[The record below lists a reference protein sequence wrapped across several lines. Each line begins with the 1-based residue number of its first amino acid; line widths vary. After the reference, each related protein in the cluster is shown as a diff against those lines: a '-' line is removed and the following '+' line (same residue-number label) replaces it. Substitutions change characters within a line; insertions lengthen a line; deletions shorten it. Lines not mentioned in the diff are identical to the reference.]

1 MIARVRGRL
10 AESGGYTLSEMI
22 VVVAILLVVV
32 GALAQLFESAG
43 KAQTDMSNRFQ
54 AQQNARLALDKLRQ
68 EIHCASDAAKGT
80 DGTALAAATAYSTVR
95 LTIPGYCP
103 TNPTTTTPTPVTA
116 YATWCTALVST
127 GRYRLWRYVTTSA
140 ATFVPTCG
148 ADVTGATKV
157 QWGDYLTL
165 SNVFPTYVAPQGG
178 STWAANTSYTVNQL
192 VRPTNTAASPYL
204 FLVTTPGTSAAAEP
218 AWPTTLNFTVTD
230 NTVIFKNIGAL
241 TFGLGQLG
249 VDLPVDLTPTDAKQR
264 YDLQDT
270 IVLRNTQ
277 R

>member
-68 EIHCASDAAKGT
+68 EIHCASDAAQGT
-80 DGTALAAATAYSTVR
+80 DGTPLAAAAYSSVR
-95 LTIPGYCP
+95 LTLPSYCP

-127 GRYRLWRYVTTSA
+127 GRYQLWRYVTTDV
-140 ATFVPTCG
+140 TKFVPTCG
-148 ADVTGATKV
+148 PDVTGATKV

-165 SNVFPTYVAPQGG
+165 ANVFPTYVAPQGG
-178 STWAANTSYTVNQL
+178 STWAANTPYTVNQL
-192 VRPTNTAASPYL
+192 VRPTNTAANPYL
-204 FLVTTPGTSAAAEP
+204 FKVTTAGTSAASEP
-218 AWPTTLNFTVTD
+218 TWPPALNATVTSGA
-230 NTVIFKNIGAL
+230 TFQNIGGL

-249 VDLPVDLTPTDAKQR
+249 VDLPVDLTPSNAKQR